1 LLEVGFQN
9 KLEVIRFDNI
19 LPKPLEGLKHGENS
33 VWERQFELDITQK
46 TLLNA
51 SSGKGKTTFIHLL
64 YGLRTDYSGQIS
76 FNGENIKKW
85 DINRWTAMRKDVF
98 SVIFQDLQLFPN
110 LSTEENLR
118 LKWDLGSDLS
128 FDEVLDF
135 LAKLGLKD
143 KRNQSCGTLSQ
154 GQQQRVA
161 IVRALIPKFQYLLMD
176 EPFSHLDE
184 ENTNV
189 ALNLILNR
197 CESLKSGCLM
207 TTLGETY
214 NNKFN
219 QILYL

>member
-1 LLEVGFQN
+1 M
-9 KLEVIRFDNI
+9 IRFNNI

-51 SSGKGKTTFIHLL
+51 SSGKGKTTFIHLI
-64 YGLRTDYSGQIS
+64 YGLRTDYSGQIL
-76 FNGENIKKW
+76 FNNENIQQW
-85 DINRWTAMRKDVF
+85 DINRWTEIRKNVY

-118 LKWDLGSDLS
+118 IKWDLGSDLK
-128 FDEVLDF
+128 FDEVIEMLS
-135 LAKLGLKD
+135 KLGLGD
-143 KRNQSCGTLSQ
+143 KLNQSCGTLSQ

-184 ENTNV
+184 ENTDI

-197 CESLKSGCLM
+197 CESLNSGCLM

>member
-1 LLEVGFQN
+1 M
-9 KLEVIRFDNI
+9 IRFDNI
-19 LPKPLEGLKHGENS
+19 LPNPLEGIKHGENS

-51 SSGKGKTTFIHLL
+51 SSGKGKTTFSHLI
-64 YGLRTDYSGQIS
+64 YGLRTDYSGQIL
-76 FNGENIKKW
+76 FNNENIQQW
-85 DINRWTAMRKDVF
+85 DINRWTEIRKNVY

-118 LKWDLGSDLS
+118 IKWDLGSDLK
-128 FDEVLDF
+128 FDEVIEMLS
-135 LAKLGLKD
+135 KLGLGD
-143 KRNQSCGTLSQ
+143 KLNQSCGTLSQ

-184 ENTNV
+184 ENTDI

-197 CESLKSGCLM
+197 CESLNSGCLM